1 MARSLRLNATELS
14 ILCVLLGMRITPLST
29 PRMKR
34 AEALDSLVKRRIVDN
49 KVERVNL
56 QVATLLAILARP
68 AQQITIHQNGTTTP
82 TKVIGIQTLSH
93 VVQESDGAVDV
104 ITPHGDAIAMFSSPS
119 TDASRETF
127 SLPGRTWHDM
137 VAQAKYATEHQ
148 LARMAE
154 LDSLDGIHATTAARL
169 AKGHGLRKDAQV
181 MSYRG
186 RNRWRGSELSWIELG
201 DSTWLIDD
209 GGRFGQPADLASRRA
224 SFSCRRVDDA
234 VREALTSLD
243 PRV

>member
-82 TKVIGIQTLSH
+82 TQVIGIQTLSH

-119 TDASRETF
+119 TSTSRETF

-234 VREALTSLD
+234 VREALASLD

>member
-34 AEALDSLVKRRIVDN
+34 AEALNSLVKRRIVDD

-68 AQQITIHQNGTTTP
+68 AQQITIHQSGTTTP
-82 TKVIGIQTLSH
+82 TRVIGIQTYAH
-93 VVQESDGAVDV
+93 VVQESDGSVDV
-104 ITPHGDAIAMFSSPS
+104 ITPQRDAIAMFSARSSS
-119 TDASRETF
+119 TSRETF

-169 AKGHGLRKDAQV
+169 AKGHGLRQDAQV

-186 RNRWRGSELSWIELG
+186 KNRWRGSELSWIELS
-201 DSTWLIDD
+201 DSTWLVDD

-224 SFSCRRVDDA
+224 SFSCGRVDDA
-234 VREALTSLD
+234 LRDALASLN